1 MAQIMW
7 LLPLPLFFCLHGWL
21 CRVHFDLLVDHRHHL
36 MLLKKKDGK
45 KMQDSVTDIRVA
57 ALLLS
62 LCSARSVKRS
72 ASMSDKHRIFR
83 ILIMF
88 DKKRFPLL
96 QRASFKTDTKS
107 TRIENG
113 H

>member
-62 LCSARSVKRS
+62 LCEKICFDVRQTQDFPHSYNVRQKAFSSLAARV
-72 ASMSDKHRIFR
+72 I
-83 ILIMF
+83 
-88 DKKRFPLL
+88 
-96 QRASFKTDTKS
+96 
-107 TRIENG
+107 
-113 H
+113 